1 MSGGSNASGNGDG
14 REDGQG
20 RGQMTSVADRRA
32 AASADRPASSGSR
45 GAASWKPTPLQ
56 NVLVVLMSVAIAILV
71 VTGTFCIL
79 LTPYPTHAFA
89 SLFVAD
95 DVSSV
100 SHDELVETAEQTLA
114 YCNADPDAEL
124 PLGDDE
130 QTSYTEDVVG
140 HLDDVTVF
148 FSGMKMT
155 AAVSAVAVVALLVLI
170 FASARKG
177 SADQPDAKPS
187 SVAGMLASRAML
199 AGAIVVAVLL
209 VAIAAAALID
219 FNSIFN
225 FLHSFFFASGSW
237 TFPSDSLLI
246 CALPEE
252 FWMAMAVLWGAIL
265 VVVLAALVIAS
276 RSIRSH
282 ARGGLASR

>member
-1 MSGGSNASGNGDG
+1 MSGGSSASGSGDG
-14 REDGQG
+14 REDGER
-20 RGQMTSVADRRA
+20 RGQMTSAAGGQAAVAA
-32 AASADRPASSGSR
+32 GRPAPSDARDAG
-45 GAASWKPTPLQ
+45 SWKSTPLQ
-56 NVLVVLMSVAIAILV
+56 NVLVVLMSAAIAVLV

-100 SHDELVETAEQTLA
+100 SHEELVETAEQTLA

-148 FSGMKMT
+148 FTGMKMT
-155 AAVSAVAVVALLVLI
+155 AAASAIVVAVLLVLI
-170 FASARKG
+170 FASARRG

-187 SVAGMLASRAML
+187 SVAGMLASRSML

-209 VAIAAAALID
+209 AGIAAAALID

-265 VVVLAALVIAS
+265 VVVLAVLVIAS